1 MYSDYGESEPEHE
14 KNSRYRSSLNGCYRC
29 MYLLVTSVPF
39 NFFIFVLILLNT
51 LTLALYRYDQ
61 SYQKELLL
69 SYCNEFFT
77 WAFFAEMILKLIG
90 LGPKNYVKDPYN
102 QFDAVVVIVSLIDWI
117 IARTLPPEML
127 GSAAEA
133 LNAFRALRL
142 LRVIKLA
149 RLWGALAKILRQ
161 TIESLKALTYYAA
174 LLFLFMFIFALLG
187 MELFAMKCKYNEDDE
202 LFKNTEE
209 IQAAY
214 AAGKPVI
221 SPRENFDTIW
231 EALTTIFITI
241 LGEDWNWVMYQYVR
255 AIGNDSPALYYVAI
269 TYFTLIVILGNIVL
283 FSLFA
288 AILLENF
295 ENDMKEQVEANKES
309 TLASSDNK

>member
-1 MYSDYGESEPEHE
+1 
-14 KNSRYRSSLNGCYRC
+14 
-29 MYLLVTSVPF
+29 MYLLVTSVAF

-51 LTLALYRYDQ
+51 LTLALYRFDQ

-90 LGPKNYVKDPYN
+90 LGPKNYVKDGYN

-117 IARTLPPEML
+117 ISRTLPPEVL

-149 RLWGALAKILRQ
+149 RLWGALAKIIRQ

-174 LLFLFMFIFALLG
+174 LLFLFMFIFALFG
-187 MELFAMKCKYNEDDE
+187 MELFAMKCKYSEDEE

-209 IQAAY
+209 I
-214 AAGKPVI
+214 
-221 SPRENFDTIW
+221 
-231 EALTTIFITI
+231 
-241 LGEDWNWVMYQYVR
+241 
-255 AIGNDSPALYYVAI
+255 
-269 TYFTLIVILGNIVL
+269 
-283 FSLFA
+283 
-288 AILLENF
+288 
-295 ENDMKEQVEANKES
+295 
-309 TLASSDNK
+309 